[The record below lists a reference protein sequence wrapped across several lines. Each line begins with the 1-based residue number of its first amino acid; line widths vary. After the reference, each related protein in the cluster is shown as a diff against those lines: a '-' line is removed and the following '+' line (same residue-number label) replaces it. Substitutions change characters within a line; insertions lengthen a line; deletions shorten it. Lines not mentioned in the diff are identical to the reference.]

1 MAEKYYTVS
10 GNISLH
16 FETDTKVDA
25 KTFEKKLSKA
35 IEDCV
40 CRLLH
45 EERIEDDNIH
55 LTDVSWVDVTEEE
68 YETEAD
74 GDKP

>member
-25 KTFEKKLSKA
+25 KAFEKKLGKA

-40 CRLLH
+40 CELLH
-45 EERIEDDNIH
+45 AEKIEDNNIH
-55 LTDVSWVDVTEEE
+55 LTNVSWVDVTEEE
-68 YETEAD
+68 YELETD
-74 GDKP
+74 